1 MEEMT
6 SSFTWLDYS
15 EHDRQRMVDVIS
27 AFREQ
32 DTRDELGIG
41 TIRDGFADILFPG
54 TSTIQTRARYFLFVP
69 WIYLDLER
77 KKVDSSRAA
86 DWARGRETGLID
98 ALAKSED
105 RNGVIGID
113 ARDKLKRLPS
123 NIYWRG
129 LSIWGIRR
137 FAGSQ
142 DQYHRSL
149 DRYYDTKGQMLRSDD
164 KDVVSGF
171 CEPNWHS
178 GIPGRPDGF
187 PWEASFEL
195 RNIDAEYLRRRIVE
209 GGSTCASLLAH
220 LVRQDTPASEQSF
233 VWESEFYGGFP
244 DKIRVCVD
252 HARCFS
258 ESIHGAA
265 LLYNLMLAEQ
275 THQEETIGWY
285 REQIDSWSEL
295 ISNRQPALSS
305 WDYNEFWGLLDRAE
319 ARIPKRTRHFV
330 LQWLERSLS
339 MDDTRKVADDSE
351 LRTLIHNRER
361 ALKRGQGRLDNPRAL
376 ELWSGAAGTGRLDFR
391 WGVSR
396 TILTDIVEGL
406 QNA

>member
-1 MEEMT
+1 MRST
-6 SSFTWLDYS
+6 FTWLDYS
-15 EHDRQRMVDVIS
+15 EHDRQKMVDVIS

-41 TIRDGFADILFPG
+41 SIRDGFADILFPG
-54 TSTIQTRARYFLFVP
+54 TSTIQTRARYFLFIS
-69 WIYLDLER
+69 WMYLELER
-77 KKVDSSRAA
+77 KKVESAKAA
-86 DWARGRETGLID
+86 EWGRSRETSLIN
-98 ALAKSED
+98 ALVKSDD

-129 LSIWGIRR
+129 LSIWGIRS

-149 DRYYDTKGQMLRSDD
+149 DRYYATKGQMLRSDD

-171 CEPNWHS
+171 CDSNWHS
-178 GIPGRPDGF
+178 RIPPRPDGF
-187 PWEASFEL
+187 PWEATFEL
-195 RNIDAEYLRRRIVE
+195 RPVDAEYLRSMLVE
-209 GGSTCASLLAH
+209 GRNTSTSLLAH
-220 LVRQDTPASEQSF
+220 LVRQSAPPSEQPF
-233 VWESEFYGGFP
+233 VWESEVYDGFP
-244 DKIRVCVD
+244 ADIRACVD

-275 THQEETIGWY
+275 AHQDENTEWY
-285 REQIDSWSEL
+285 QEQIDGWADM
-295 ISNRQPALSS
+295 IIDRQAALAA
-305 WDYNEFWGLLDRAE
+305 WDYDDFWNVLDRAE
-319 ARIPKRTRHFV
+319 ARVPKSTRQFV
-330 LQWLERSLS
+330 MHWLARSLS
-339 MDDTRKVADDSE
+339 MKDPRQVAVDTD
-351 LRTLIHNRER
+351 LRTLIQNRER
-361 ALKRGQGRLDNPRAL
+361 TLKRGQARLDNPRAL

-391 WGVSR
+391 WGISR

>member
-1 MEEMT
+1 MT

-15 EHDRQRMVDVIS
+15 EHDRRKMVDVIS

-69 WIYLDLER
+69 WIYLDLEL
-77 KKVDSSRAA
+77 KKIEGSKAA
-86 DWARGRETGLID
+86 EWARGRETGLIN
-98 ALAKSED
+98 ALAKSGD
-105 RNGVIGID
+105 RKGVIGID

-129 LSIWGIRR
+129 LHVWGIRQ

-149 DRYYDTKGQMLRSDD
+149 DRYYITKGQMLRSDD

-171 CEPNWHS
+171 CDPNWHS
-178 GIPGRPDGF
+178 GIPARPDGF

-195 RNIDAEYLRRRIVE
+195 RQVDAEYLRTRITE
-209 GGSTCASLLAH
+209 GRNASSSLLAH
-220 LVRQDTPASEQSF
+220 LVRQKSAPSSQPF

-244 DKIRVCVD
+244 ADIRICID
-252 HARCFS
+252 HARLFS

-275 THQEETIGWY
+275 SNQDETVASY
-285 REQIDSWSEL
+285 KEQIDGWAEMIKARRS
-295 ISNRQPALSS
+295 ALTS
-305 WDYNEFWGLLDRAE
+305 WDQDAFWDLLDKSE
-319 ARIPKRTRHFV
+319 ARVPKRTRQFV
-330 LQWLERSLS
+330 SQWLRRALS
-339 MDDTRKVADDSE
+339 MTDARQIADDSE
-351 LRTLIHNRER
+351 LRDLIHNRER
-361 ALKRGQGRLDNPRAL
+361 MLKRGQARLDNPRAL

-406 QNA
+406 SNA